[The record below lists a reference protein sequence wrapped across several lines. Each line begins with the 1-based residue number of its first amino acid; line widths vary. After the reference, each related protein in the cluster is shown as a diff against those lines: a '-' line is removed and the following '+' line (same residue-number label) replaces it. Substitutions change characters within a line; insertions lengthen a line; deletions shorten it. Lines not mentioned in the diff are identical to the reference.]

1 MKHKELERWYRLRNI
16 RRGAQ
21 FLILVAIVLSISGYA
36 ISVFVNRPP
45 SDAQSETRPS
55 VSRID
60 NFTCSTPGAN
70 PWELE
75 ASSAVISDSLDK
87 IELTNPRVVYH
98 GGKGGTIYLSATFA
112 QLDRKSNNVSARGS
126 VIIRY
131 KDMKFETAE
140 IEYSQAS
147 HEAETSSV
155 VSVEGGDLRLTG
167 KGLKVSID
175 SEEITIKQD
184 VQAELFNV
192 RLVGPNTRLPM

>member
-1 MKHKELERWYRLRNI
+1 MKHKELERWHRLRNI

-21 FLILVAIVLSISGYA
+21 LLILVAIGLSISVYA
-36 ISVFVNRPP
+36 VSIFVTPP
-45 SDAQSETRPS
+45 APDETPNIQPP

-60 NFTCSTPGAN
+60 NFTCSTPGVN

-75 ASSAVISDSLDK
+75 ASSAVISDSFDK

-98 GGKGGTIYLSATFA
+98 GGKGGTIYLSATSG
-112 QLDRKSNNVSARGS
+112 QLDRKSNNVSAHGN

-131 KDMKFETAE
+131 KDMKFETGE
-140 IEYSQAS
+140 IKYSQAN
-147 HEAETSSV
+147 HQAESSSL

-175 SEEITIKQD
+175 SEEITIERD
-184 VQAELFNV
+184 VQAKLFNV
-192 RLVGPNTRLPM
+192 RLVGPKSRLPM

>member
-21 FLILVAIVLSISGYA
+21 LLILVAIVLSISVYA
-36 ISVFVNRPP
+36 ASILVSRPVP
-45 SDAQSETRPS
+45 DELSGVVASG
-55 VSRID
+55 SRID
-60 NFTCSTPGAN
+60 NFTYSTPGAN

-75 ASSAVISDSLDK
+75 ATTAVISDSLDK

-98 GGKGGTIYLSATFA
+98 GGKGGTIYLSAKVG
-112 QLDRKSNNVSARGS
+112 QLDRKSNNVSAHGD

-131 KDMKFETAE
+131 KDMKFATGE
-140 IEYSQAS
+140 IKYSEANHQ
-147 HEAETSSV
+147 AETSSP

-175 SEEITIKQD
+175 SEEITIERD
-184 VQAELFNV
+184 VQARLFNV
-192 RLVGPNTRLPM
+192 HLVGPKSRLPM